1 LKLLINQFHVGFRP
15 KGVLT
20 STELVARRA
29 TTLAAAT
36 IAATIFGGQAH
47 GAGLRRSESSLL
59 TVMNRVRV
67 AHGVRPLALSDRL
80 ERAARGHS
88 SDMLRTQSF
97 SHGAFVA
104 RIRAQGV
111 KAPEVGENLAWGV
124 GSLSRA
130 RKIVAMWLASP
141 EHRANLLR
149 PGYRTVGVGA
159 IRGTFEG
166 YARALVITTDF
177 AGR

>member
-1 LKLLINQFHVGFRP
+1 
-15 KGVLT
+15 
-20 STELVARRA
+20 
-29 TTLAAAT
+29 LAAIA
-36 IAATIFGGQAH
+36 IAASILGGKAH

-59 TVMNRVRV
+59 TVMNQVRV
-67 AHGVRPLALSDRL
+67 AHGVRPLQLDGRL

-88 SDMLRTQSF
+88 SDMLRTQTF
-97 SHGAFVA
+97 AHGAFAA

-111 KAPEVGENLAWGV
+111 KARQLGENLAWGV

-130 RKIVAMWLASP
+130 RVIVSVWMASP

-159 IRGTFEG
+159 IRGTFSG
-166 YARALVITTDF
+166 YAHALVVTADF
-177 AGR
+177 AGS

>member
-1 LKLLINQFHVGFRP
+1 MP
-15 KGVLT
+15 A
-20 STELVARRA
+20 LVARRV
-29 TTLAAAT
+29 TTLAAAA
-36 IAATIFGGQAH
+36 IAATIVGGQAH
-47 GAGLRRSESSLL
+47 GAGLRRSEASLL
-59 TVMNRVRV
+59 TVMNQVRE
-67 AHGVRPLALSDRL
+67 AHGVRPLRLDARL

-88 SDMLRTQSF
+88 SQMLRTQSF
-97 SHGAFVA
+97 THGPFAA

-111 KAPEVGENLAWGV
+111 KTPRVGENLGWGV

-130 RKIVAMWLASP
+130 RAIVAMWLASP
-141 EHRANLLR
+141 PHRANLLR

-166 YARALVITTDF
+166 YARALVVTTDF